1 MRQGRIVYGAVPL
14 PYALP
19 VRGTTGRVLAE
30 RGENPIFA
38 LAKRGRVRAFPLFAF
53 LGRTILYGR
62 EKLSYRIVKIIS
74 NPVKICSFII
84 FPMCFIVKNLLLFV
98 RILMEQIPI
107 VLIIPKSSRRS
118 VLTIANASSTLCA
131 EGKKA
136 LTSFAFLIIG
146 CARLY
151 GQSLRTDYKQI
162 QSLIITIKNFIM
174 KKKYVSPVCRA
185 YNLEIENAI
194 LSGSIGKIETETDGA
209 NFDTNKKANSI
220 WQDMDTESSCGTATG
235 W

>member
-74 NPVKICSFII
+74 NPVKNCSFII
-84 FPMCFIVKNLLLFV
+84 FPMCFIVNTSLFFAE
-98 RILMEQIPI
+98 IFKEQILLS
-107 VLIIPKSSRRS
+107 LIIPKLSRRIA
-118 VLTIANASSTLCA
+118 LTIANASSTLCA
-131 EGKKA
+131 ERRAA
-136 LTSFAFLIIG
+136 LTSFTFYLIG
-146 CARLY
+146 R
-151 GQSLRTDYKQI
+151 
-162 QSLIITIKNFIM
+162 
-174 KKKYVSPVCRA
+174 
-185 YNLEIENAI
+185 
-194 LSGSIGKIETETDGA
+194 
-209 NFDTNKKANSI
+209 
-220 WQDMDTESSCGTATG
+220 
-235 W
+235 

>member
-84 FPMCFIVKNLLLFV
+84 FPMCFIVNISFFFAEIFKE
-98 RILMEQIPI
+98 RILLS
-107 VLIIPKSSRRS
+107 LIIPKLSRRIA
-118 VLTIANASSTLCA
+118 LTIANAPFTLCA
-131 EGKKA
+131 ESADGINKFCLSSIKKQKRR
-136 LTSFAFLIIG
+136 G
-146 CARLY
+146 ARCFPPANPAP
-151 GQSLRTDYKQI
+151 SI
-162 QSLIITIKNFIM
+162 
-174 KKKYVSPVCRA
+174 
-185 YNLEIENAI
+185 EIRPP
-194 LSGSIGKIETETDGA
+194 
-209 NFDTNKKANSI
+209 
-220 WQDMDTESSCGTATG
+220 
-235 W
+235 

>member
-1 MRQGRIVYGAVPL
+1 MCRPNCVICTQTTPPCFHFASRLSPWSAPL
-14 PYALP
+14 PA
-19 VRGTTGRVLAE
+19 RGTTRCVLAL
-30 RGENPIFA
+30 RAKKHIFA

-118 VLTIANASSTLCA
+118 ILTIANASSTLCA
-131 EGKKA
+131 ERRAA
-136 LTSFAFLIIG
+136 LTSFTFYLIG
-146 CARLY
+146 R
-151 GQSLRTDYKQI
+151 
-162 QSLIITIKNFIM
+162 
-174 KKKYVSPVCRA
+174 
-185 YNLEIENAI
+185 
-194 LSGSIGKIETETDGA
+194 
-209 NFDTNKKANSI
+209 
-220 WQDMDTESSCGTATG
+220 
-235 W
+235 

>member
-1 MRQGRIVYGAVPL
+1 MCRPNCVICTPTTPPCFHFASRLSPWPAPL
-14 PYALP
+14 PT
-19 VRGTTGRVLAE
+19 RDTTRRVLAL
-30 RGENPIFA
+30 RAKKHIFA

-118 VLTIANASSTLCA
+118 VLTIANANSTLCA
-131 EGKKA
+131 ERRAA
-136 LTSFAFLIIG
+136 LTSFAFYLIG
-146 CARLY
+146 R
-151 GQSLRTDYKQI
+151 
-162 QSLIITIKNFIM
+162 
-174 KKKYVSPVCRA
+174 
-185 YNLEIENAI
+185 
-194 LSGSIGKIETETDGA
+194 
-209 NFDTNKKANSI
+209 
-220 WQDMDTESSCGTATG
+220 
-235 W
+235 

>member
-14 PYALP
+14 LYALP

-118 VLTIANASSTLCA
+118 VLTIANAGSTLCA
-131 EGKKA
+131 ERRAA
-136 LTSFAFLIIG
+136 LTSFTFYLIG
-146 CARLY
+146 R
-151 GQSLRTDYKQI
+151 
-162 QSLIITIKNFIM
+162 
-174 KKKYVSPVCRA
+174 
-185 YNLEIENAI
+185 
-194 LSGSIGKIETETDGA
+194 
-209 NFDTNKKANSI
+209 
-220 WQDMDTESSCGTATG
+220 
-235 W
+235 